1 MLKLTKKL
9 LLITALLSLSFGLVA
24 CTEDNI
30 EDTVAPVVESIND
43 VQHTIGDELPDFE
56 SLVDAT
62 DDTTE
67 EVTIEV
73 DSSLVDFET
82 PGTYEVT
89 ITVSDDAG
97 NAVEETFNVI
107 VSEYVYTD
115 EELALLDI
123 ENITMPTSTPRE
135 FNLRKFGSN
144 GTQFYWKSSDPL
156 VITPEGFVI
165 NPPVGSG
172 SETVTLTMTAV
183 NGDYRESFTYDYVV
197 TPNSEVVVTDTVM
210 MSFTGTS
217 DEYVVDDKTDI
228 PVFYVDNGSV
238 PYVDIETFITMIDGA
253 IDSSIL
259 TFNMI
264 EDDVMLISY
273 DIEYE
278 DFDGSNV
285 TESFSA
291 EIDFTDNSVTVN
303 NFGFFENY
311 IASTS
316 SDYGEGLDYVDADY
330 VDGDEVTLE
339 LGEYNIDILPFSEE
353 TNQYYIMPLSVANML
368 FAGNIY
374 YDVYYNGEELYG
386 IDTFGLSSGGEENE
400 ALQTQVRTSA
410 LNGEDMPEDMQWF
423 TYHYLAFAMDYF
435 YGLREFRGV
444 DTYYEKLSLRADDL
458 IGASSTDFYEE
469 IFDFTY
475 GLDDLHSSH
484 IFYGYY
490 YRNPG
495 HFTTPSLSDLGSRVT
510 TFYEG
515 LWDVQDALVAKFG
528 GTSSDINIP
537 EYTLIDDDTTAVIHI
552 TGFTIDTPDEFKST
566 LRSLPSSVDN
576 VVIDLSYNTG
586 GNLGAVLRI
595 FGYMTEQ
602 PIQYHSQNPAD
613 NSAVTYYIE
622 SSYNAYDEYNWY
634 ILSSSVT
641 FSAANLMTSM
651 AKELDI
657 ATVMGQPSSGG
668 ASSIGTI
675 LLPEGSAIMVSTN
688 NVLSTRVGDSYFSIE
703 DGIDPEYLMSDVTN
717 YDEIIR
723 IINEDQAE

>member
-1 MLKLTKKL
+1 MLNLFKKFVL
-9 LLITALLSLSFGLVA
+9 FIAILSFSFALVG
-24 CTEDNI
+24 CGPETI
-30 EDTVAPVVESIND
+30 EDVTNPVIDTIDD
-43 VQHTIGDELPDFE
+43 VHFTIGDDLPDFE
-56 SLVDAT
+56 SLVQAS
-62 DDTTE
+62 DDSTE
-67 EVTIEV
+67 DVSITV
-73 DSSLVDFET
+73 DSDLVDFET

-89 ITVSDDAG
+89 VTVTDDAG
-97 NAVEETFNVI
+97 NAVEETFDVI
-107 VSEYVYTD
+107 VSEYIYTD
-115 EELALLDI
+115 EELAILDM
-123 ENITMPTSTPRE
+123 ENFTMPSSTPEE
-135 FNLRKFGSN
+135 FDLPKFGSN
-144 GTQFYWKSSDPL
+144 GTQFYWQSSDPL

-197 TPNSEVVVTDTVM
+197 SPNSEVSVTNNVLMD
-210 MSFTGTS
+210 FTGTS
-217 DEYVVDDKTDI
+217 DEYVVDDQTDI
-228 PVFYVDNGSV
+228 PIFYVDNGTV
-238 PYVDIETFITMIDGA
+238 PYIDIETFITMIDGA

-259 TFNMI
+259 NYNMT
-264 EDDVMLISY
+264 EEDVMLISY
-273 DIEYE
+273 DIDYE
-278 DFDGSNV
+278 DFDGTNV
-285 TESFSA
+285 TESFTAS
-291 EIDFTDNSVTVN
+291 IDFTGNTVTVN

-330 VDGDEVTLE
+330 VDGDQVTLE
-339 LGEYNIDILPFSEE
+339 LGEYNIDILPYADE
-353 TNQYYIMPLSVANML
+353 TEQYYLMPLSVANML

-374 YDVYYNGEELYG
+374 YDVYYNGEALYG

-444 DTYYEKLSLRADDL
+444 DTYYEKLSLRADNM
-458 IGASSTDFYEE
+458 IGASTTDFYEE
-469 IFDFTY
+469 IYDFTY

-490 YRNPG
+490 YHNPG
-495 HFTTPSLSDLGSRVT
+495 HFTQPSLSDFGSRVNR
-510 TFYEG
+510 FYEG
-515 LWDVQDALVAKFG
+515 LWDVQDALVEKFG

-537 EYTLIDDDTTAVIHI
+537 EYSLIDDDKTAVIHL

-566 LRSLPSSVDN
+566 INGLPSSVEN
-576 VVIDLSYNTG
+576 IVVDLSYNTG

-595 FGYMTEQ
+595 FGYMTESQ
-602 PIQYHSQNPAD
+602 IKYHSQNPAD

-622 SSYNAYDEYNWY
+622 SSYNAYEEYNWY
-634 ILSSSVT
+634 VLSSSVT

-651 AKELDI
+651 AQELGI
-657 ATVMGQPSSGG
+657 PTMGQPSSGG

-675 LLPEGSAIMVSTN
+675 ILPEGSAIMVSTN
-688 NVLSTRVGDSYFSIE
+688 NVLSRRDGENYFSIE
-703 DGIDPEYLMSDVTN
+703 DGVDPDYLMSDVTSD
-717 YDEIIR
+717 DEIIR
-723 IINEDQAE
+723 IINEDQSE